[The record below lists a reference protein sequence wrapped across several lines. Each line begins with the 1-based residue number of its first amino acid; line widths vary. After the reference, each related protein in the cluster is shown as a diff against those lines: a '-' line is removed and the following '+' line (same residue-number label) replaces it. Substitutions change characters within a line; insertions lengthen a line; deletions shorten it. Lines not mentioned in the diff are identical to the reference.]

1 MDAPLFALGAVAGGL
16 HLWAFAGERRRL
28 AVALKPLPV
37 LLLAAWVAAGASST
51 SAWLVVSGLGLSLV
65 ADVLIERSF
74 LAGLGTFLAAHVA
87 YIAAFLARADE
98 ARPLLLLPFALW
110 GVAAAA
116 RLWPGLG
123 PMRAPVA
130 VYAAVICTMMWRAAA
145 TVGRPG
151 GSIALAGAVLFAAS
165 DTLLALDRFQRPIRG
180 ARYAVMAL
188 YWAGQ
193 LLIALSARA

>member
-1 MDAPLFALGAVAGGL
+1 MEAPLLALAAVAGGL

-37 LLLAAWVAAGASST
+37 LLLAAWVASGAASP
-51 SAWLVVSGLGLSLV
+51 SAWLVVAGLGLSLV

-87 YIAAFLARADE
+87 YVAAFLARSDE
-98 ARPLLLLPFALW
+98 PALPWILPFALW
-110 GVAAAA
+110 GAAAAA

-123 PMRAPVA
+123 PMRVPVL
-130 VYAAVICTMMWRAAA
+130 VYAAAICAMMWRAAA
-145 TVGRPG
+145 TLGLPG
-151 GSIALAGAVLFAAS
+151 GSAALAGAVLFAGS

-180 ARYAVMAL
+180 ARHAIMAL

-193 LLIALSARA
+193 LLIAASARA